1 MAFQSLIP
9 FALSFLIR
17 FNVSQDLKVSV
28 AWHATKVQ
36 THVIAVVWNPWEKTA
51 KAIPD
56 LGDQDYKNMLYVCSA
71 AVENPIV
78 LKPMEEWKGRQE
90 LSAVS
95 SSYCSG
101 QLDPQKVLLYS
112 KLAEPQQ

>member
-1 MAFQSLIP
+1 M
-9 FALSFLIR
+9 
-17 FNVSQDLKVSV
+17 
-28 AWHATKVQ
+28 
-36 THVIAVVWNPWEKTA
+36 A

-56 LGDQDYKNMLYVCSA
+56 LGDHDYKNMLYVCSA
-71 AVENPIV
+71 VFENPIV

-101 QLDPQKVLLYS
+101 QLDPQKVLLYA
-112 KLAEPQQ
+112 KLTHPQK